1 MIKNS
6 TNLLL
11 IFTRNPELGKCK
23 TRLAATVGDQ
33 AALDIYNFLL
43 QHTAK
48 VTSQL
53 SCDKAVY
60 YSEEIWQDDVW
71 DANTYEKKLQEG
83 SDLGEKMINAFK
95 EGFAA
100 GYKNIIVIGSDLY
113 DIHPEDLIHAF
124 EQLAE
129 HDFVVGPA
137 EDGGYY
143 LLGMNKLLPA
153 LFTNKKWG
161 TDDVLQSTLQDLQ
174 KETYFLLEEK
184 NDVDYFEDIKDIPAF
199 DPFIKHVK

>member
-113 DIHPEDLIHAF
+113 DVHPVDLNHAF

>member
-1 MIKNS
+1 MQK
-6 TNLLL
+6 NLLL

-60 YSEEIWQDDVW
+60 YSEEIWQNDVW

-113 DIHPEDLIHAF
+113 DIQPKDLNHAF
-124 EQLAE
+124 EQLGE

-143 LLGMNKLLPA
+143 LLGMNKLLPS
-153 LFTNKKWG
+153 LFSNKEWG
-161 TDDVLQSTLQDLQ
+161 TDSVLQNTLQDLQ

-184 NDVDYFEDIKDIPAF
+184 NDVDYFEDVKDIPAF

>member
-113 DIHPEDLIHAF
+113 DIHPEDLNHAF
-124 EQLAE
+124 EQLGE

-143 LLGMNKLLPA
+143 LLGMNKLLPS
-153 LFTNKKWG
+153 LFSNKEWG
-161 TDDVLQSTLQDLQ
+161 TDSVLQNTLQDLQ

-199 DPFIKHVK
+199 EPFIKHVK

>member
-100 GYKNIIVIGSDLY
+100 GYKNIIVIE
-113 DIHPEDLIHAF
+113 I
-124 EQLAE
+124 
-129 HDFVVGPA
+129 
-137 EDGGYY
+137 
-143 LLGMNKLLPA
+143 
-153 LFTNKKWG
+153 TNK
-161 TDDVLQSTLQDLQ
+161 
-174 KETYFLLEEK
+174 
-184 NDVDYFEDIKDIPAF
+184 
-199 DPFIKHVK
+199 

>member
-1 MIKNS
+1 MTKNS

-23 TRLAATVGDQ
+23 TRLAKTVGDQ

-71 DANTYEKKLQEG
+71 NANKYQKKLQAG
-83 SDLGEKMINAFK
+83 SDLGEKMMNAFK

-100 GYKNIIVIGSDLY
+100 GYKNIMVIGSDLY
-113 DIHPEDLIHAF
+113 DINAEELNHAF

-129 HDFVVGPA
+129 HNFVVGPA

-143 LLGMNKLLPA
+143 LLGMNKLFPA
-153 LFTNKKWG
+153 LFANKKWG

-199 DPFIKHVK
+199 EPFIKHVK

>member
-113 DIHPEDLIHAF
+113 DIHPEDLNHAF
-124 EQLAE
+124 EQLGE